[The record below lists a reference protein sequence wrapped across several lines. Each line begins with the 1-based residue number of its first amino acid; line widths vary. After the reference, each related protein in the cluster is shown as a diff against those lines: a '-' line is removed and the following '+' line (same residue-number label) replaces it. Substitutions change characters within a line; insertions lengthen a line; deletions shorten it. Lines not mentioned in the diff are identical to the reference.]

1 MRSIRYG
8 LLAGALAGMLL
19 VLLLFFDEGP
29 GNQFMFVAQ
38 TLGLDG
44 RGGSRGLAAL
54 VMFIL
59 AIIVGALFGALLR
72 QPSASRT
79 RPLLW
84 GLAVGVLWWAVLF
97 VLLGDV
103 VRRLQFPLYW
113 LLLYL
118 VLSLVYGLVLGSLY
132 TTMQQKANRQPGKA
146 TRQS

>member
-1 MRSIRYG
+1 MHSIRYG
-8 LLAGALAGMLL
+8 LLSGALAGVLL

-29 GNQFMFVAQ
+29 GNQFMFIAQ

-59 AIIVGALFGALLR
+59 AIIVGGLFGALLR
-72 QPSASRT
+72 RPSASRGLS
-79 RPLLW
+79 LLW
-84 GLAVGVLWWAVLF
+84 GLAVGILWWAVVF

-118 VLSLVYGLVLGSLY
+118 VLSLVYGLVLGSVY
-132 TTMQQKANRQPGKA
+132 ITMQQKVSRQPDNA
-146 TRQS
+146 IRQS

>member
-29 GNQFMFVAQ
+29 GNQFLFIAQ
-38 TLGLDG
+38 TLGLNG

-59 AIIVGALFGALLR
+59 AIIVGGLFGALLR
-72 QPSASRT
+72 RPSASRA
-79 RPLLW
+79 RSLLW
-84 GLAVGVLWWAVLF
+84 GLVVGVLWWAVLF

-118 VLSLVYGLVLGSLY
+118 VLSLVYGLVLGSIY
-132 TTMQQKANRQPGKA
+132 IAMQQKANRQPDKA
-146 TRQS
+146 IRQS